1 MSTTTSTDTTTITE
15 AAEADVR
22 GWEAGRVYEVDPAA
36 LVIGTN
42 VRTDTR
48 ESKEFSASVKA
59 RGVIEPITAWA
70 DQDGS
75 LVVERGQRRALT
87 AARVGTPSGTVPVRV
102 IERPGETDRIT
113 DQLTENIHREGMH
126 ATEEHEAIEQLA
138 LLGVSAAQ
146 IAKRTAIK
154 RGTVDTV
161 LSVAGS
167 ATAKERM
174 TGEGLTLE
182 QAAAVAEF
190 EDEPWAMATLE
201 PHLRF
206 GGYGITH
213 VVQRL
218 RDARAERDLVQAE
231 AERLRQDEGLPA
243 LDVVDYPARWRDLA
257 LCDLVRAE
265 DGQPVAEQDWPG
277 VPGAAVAVSLDWD
290 YPDTDDHTQSE
301 DDGGADLE
309 DDDAEDLDAREDE
322 RQAVQVL
329 VPVWIC
335 TDPQAAGLVTPWDYR
350 LSQRQDSGTG
360 TGGGPVDEAAQAE
373 AKRAQ
378 RRLVRENNTA
388 WRSAETVRRQWL
400 AQFVTRKTPPKGAE
414 DLICHAVL
422 TGPHWL
428 KQAFE
433 SSHPRLRS
441 MLRPTEDGAPLVSYL
456 GGHAQARELADEPAS
471 AKAATMR
478 ALAAILTAWE
488 DKTDVH
494 TWRVPDEWDRRVMA
508 ALTGWG
514 YEACDVEQLLTV
526 TTDEGEDP
534 AEDGTA

>member
-1 MSTTTSTDTTTITE
+1 MSTTTSTDTTTTE
-15 AAEADVR
+15 AAEVEVEDQ
-22 GWEAGRVYEVDPAA
+22 GWEAGRVYEVDPST

-75 LVVERGQRRALT
+75 LVVDRGQRRAVT

-102 IERPGETDRIT
+102 IDRPGDADRIT
-113 DQLTENIHREGMH
+113 DQLTENIHRAAMH

-161 LSVAGS
+161 LTVAGS
-167 ATAKERM
+167 ATAKKRI

-190 EDEPWAMATLE
+190 EHEPWAMDTLE
-201 PHLRF
+201 QHLRF
-206 GGYGITH
+206 GGYGIAH

-218 RDARAERDLVQAE
+218 RDTRAERAQVQAE
-231 AERLRQDEGLPA
+231 AERLRRGEGLPA
-243 LDVVDYPARWRDLA
+243 LDRADYPEGWRNLA
-257 LCDLVRAE
+257 LADLVGAE
-265 DGQPVAEQDWPG
+265 DGEPVPEQDWPG
-277 VPGAAVAVSLDWD
+277 VPGAAVVVSLDWD
-290 YPDTDDHTQSE
+290 YPDTDDHE
-301 DDGGADLE
+301 DDPESTDP
-309 DDDAEDLDAREDE
+309 DAEV
-322 RQAVQVL
+322 QAGDGPEPVQVL
-329 VPVWIC
+329 VPMWIC
-335 TDPQAAGLVTPWDYR
+335 TDLQAAGLMTSWDYR
-350 LSQRQDSGTG
+350 LSQRQDAGTG
-360 TGGGPVDEAAQAE
+360 AVGPVDEDAQAE

-400 AQFVTRKTPPKGAE
+400 AQFVIRKTPPKGAE
-414 DLICHAVL
+414 DLICQAVL

-428 KQAFE
+428 RQAFE
-433 SSHPRLRS
+433 SSHPRLRTL
-441 MLRPTEDGAPLVSYL
+441 LRPTEDGTPLVGYF
-456 GGHAQARELADEPAS
+456 GGHAQAAELADEPATPRPRRCGPWPRS
-471 AKAATMR
+471 SPPGRTRPTSTPGATPTTGT
-478 ALAAILTAWE
+478 TASW
-488 DKTDVH
+488 
-494 TWRVPDEWDRRVMA
+494 P
-508 ALTGWG
+508 
-514 YEACDVEQLLTV
+514 
-526 TTDEGEDP
+526 P
-534 AEDGTA
+534 